1 MAHSREIK
9 YWKKTVRNSHWVAD
23 PALFSCVCRSALP
36 LSWQCCLSLY
46 TRGNCTTIKGNKAE
60 KEAVCR
66 LSGDSK
72 KFPAAGAGRRVVK
85 LLSIMASVLG
95 SIAFLFYYST
105 KKKCSNESVCATE
118 LKYFFT
124 FSVLLSSEHLLNNIS
139 LLVLLS
145 YSVIPSFISLLS
157 SPC

>member
-1 MAHSREIK
+1 M
-9 YWKKTVRNSHWVAD
+9 
-23 PALFSCVCRSALP
+23 
-36 LSWQCCLSLY
+36 
-46 TRGNCTTIKGNKAE
+46 
-60 KEAVCR
+60 
-66 LSGDSK
+66 SGDRK

-105 KKKCSNESVCATE
+105 KKKCSNESVCAAE
-118 LKYFFT
+118 YFFT
-124 FSVLLSSEHLLNNIS
+124 FSVLPSSEHLLNNIS